1 MENDFT
7 KGDVILG
14 EDKMKKD
21 ISNKLKS
28 IQPSVTLAITAKA
41 KSLKAQGVDIIG
53 FGAGEPDFRTPKHI
67 REAAID
73 AIENESIGY
82 TAASGMDS
90 LKQAICDKLK
100 RDNNLEYTK
109 EQIVVSN
116 GAKHSLFNTLS
127 AICNPGDEVIVPNP
141 YWVSYPE
148 LIRLVDAKPVF
159 VECPEEAEFK
169 YTVEA
174 LEKAITE
181 NTKAIILNTPNNPT
195 GTAYKEENLKAIAD
209 LAVKNNIYVISDEIY
224 EKLLYEGNHKSIA
237 SFNEDIKDLTIVVNG
252 VAKAYAMTGWR
263 IGYTACNEEIAKTMS
278 NFQSHAT
285 SNPNTIAQ
293 YATIAALNAPEDS
306 LNEMLDAFRERRDY
320 MVDKINSID
329 NLSCLKPQGAFYV
342 MVNISKLLGK
352 TMDGKVINTSID
364 FADYLLENAK
374 VAVVPGIG
382 FGNDNYVRLSYAT
395 SLENI
400 KDGLDRIEKAIAL

>member
-1 MENDFT
+1 MRKN
-7 KGDVILG
+7 
-14 EDKMKKD
+14 

-41 KSLKAQGVDIIG
+41 KSLKAQGIEIIG

-67 REAAID
+67 RDAAIN

-82 TAASGMDS
+82 TAASGMES
-90 LKQAICDKLK
+90 LKKAICDKLK
-100 RDNNLEYTK
+100 RDNKLEYTQD
-109 EQIVVSN
+109 QIVVSN

-148 LIRLVDAKPVF
+148 LVRLVDANPVF

-169 YTVEA
+169 YTIEA
-174 LEKAITE
+174 LEAAITDK
-181 NTKAIILNTPNNPT
+181 TKAIILNTPNNPT
-195 GTAYKEENLKAIAD
+195 GTAYKEEDLRAIAD
-209 LAVKNNIYVISDEIY
+209 LAVKHNIYVISDEIY
-224 EKLLYEGNHKSIA
+224 EKLLYEGTHTSIA

-263 IGYTACNEEIAKTMS
+263 IGYTACNKEIAKAMS

-293 YATIAALNAPEDS
+293 YATIEALNGPEET
-306 LNEMLDAFRERRDY
+306 LNEMIKAFKERRDF
-320 MVDKINSID
+320 MVEKINSIE

-342 MVNISKLLGK
+342 MVNISKLIGK
-352 TMDGKVINTSID
+352 TINGKVINNSID
-364 FADYLLENAK
+364 FADYLLDDAK

-382 FGNDNYVRLSYAT
+382 FGNDNYIRLSYAT
-395 SLENI
+395 SLDNI
-400 KDGLDRIEKAIAL
+400 KEGLDRIEKAIAL

>member
-1 MENDFT
+1 MRKN
-7 KGDVILG
+7 
-14 EDKMKKD
+14 

-41 KSLKAQGVDIIG
+41 KSLKAQGIDIIG

-67 REAAID
+67 RDVAIN

-82 TAASGMDS
+82 TAASGMES
-90 LKQAICDKLK
+90 LKKAICDKLK
-100 RDNNLEYTK
+100 RDNNLEYTQD
-109 EQIVVSN
+109 QIVVSN

-148 LIRLVDAKPVF
+148 LVRLVDANPVF

-174 LEKAITE
+174 LEAAITDK
-181 NTKAIILNTPNNPT
+181 TKAIILNTPNNPT
-195 GTAYKEENLKAIAD
+195 GTAYKEEDLRAIAD
-209 LAVKNNIYVISDEIY
+209 LAVKHNIYVISDEIY
-224 EKLLYEGNHKSIA
+224 EKLLYEGTHTSIA
-237 SFNEDIKDLTIVVNG
+237 SFNQDIKDLAIVVNG

-263 IGYTACNEEIAKTMS
+263 IGYTACNKEIAKAMS

-293 YATIAALNAPEDS
+293 YATIAALNGPEET
-306 LNEMLDAFRERRDY
+306 LNEMIKAFKERRDF
-320 MVDKINSID
+320 MVEKINSIE
-329 NLSCLKPQGAFYV
+329 NLSCLNPQGAFYV
-342 MVNISKLLGK
+342 MVNISKLIGK
-352 TMDGKVINTSID
+352 TINGKAINNSVD
-364 FADYLLENAK
+364 FADYLLDDAK

-382 FGNDNYVRLSYAT
+382 FGNDNYIRLSYAT
-395 SLENI
+395 SLDNI
-400 KDGLDRIEKAIAL
+400 KEGLNRIEKAIAL

>member
-1 MENDFT
+1 MRKN
-7 KGDVILG
+7 
-14 EDKMKKD
+14 

-41 KSLKAQGVDIIG
+41 KSLKAQGIDIIG

-67 REAAID
+67 RDAAIN

-82 TAASGMDS
+82 TAASGMES
-90 LKQAICDKLK
+90 LKKAICDKLK
-100 RDNNLEYTK
+100 RDNKLEYTQD
-109 EQIVVSN
+109 QIVVSN

-148 LIRLVDAKPVF
+148 LVRLVDAKPVF

-174 LEKAITE
+174 LEAAITDK
-181 NTKAIILNTPNNPT
+181 TKAIILNTPNNPT
-195 GTAYKEENLKAIAD
+195 GTAYKEDDLRAIAD
-209 LAVKNNIYVISDEIY
+209 LAVKHNIYVISDEIY
-224 EKLLYEGNHKSIA
+224 EKLLYEGTHTSIA

-263 IGYTACNEEIAKTMS
+263 IGYTACNKEIAKAMS

-285 SNPNTIAQ
+285 SNPNTVAQ
-293 YATIAALNAPEDS
+293 YATIEALNGPEET
-306 LNEMLDAFRERRDY
+306 LNEMIKAFKERRDF
-320 MVDKINSID
+320 MVEKINSIE

-342 MVNISKLLGK
+342 MVNISKLIGK
-352 TMDGKVINTSID
+352 TINGKVINNSID
-364 FADYLLENAK
+364 FADYLLDDAK

-382 FGNDNYVRLSYAT
+382 FGNDNYIRLSYAT
-395 SLENI
+395 SLDNI
-400 KDGLDRIEKAIAL
+400 KEGLDRIEKSIAL

>member
-1 MENDFT
+1 MRKN
-7 KGDVILG
+7 
-14 EDKMKKD
+14 

-41 KSLKAQGVDIIG
+41 KSLKAQGIDIIG

-67 REAAID
+67 RDAAIN

-82 TAASGMDS
+82 TAASGMES
-90 LKQAICDKLK
+90 LKKAICDKLK
-100 RDNNLEYTK
+100 RDNKLEYTQD
-109 EQIVVSN
+109 QIVVSN

-127 AICNPGDEVIVPNP
+127 AICSPGDEVIVPNP

-148 LIRLVDAKPVF
+148 LVRLVDANPVF

-169 YTVEA
+169 YTIEA
-174 LEKAITE
+174 LEAAITDK
-181 NTKAIILNTPNNPT
+181 TKAIILNTPNNPT
-195 GTAYKEENLKAIAD
+195 GTAYKEDDLRSIAD
-209 LAVKNNIYVISDEIY
+209 LAVKHNIYIISDEIY
-224 EKLLYEGNHKSIA
+224 EKLLYEGTHTSIA

-263 IGYTACNEEIAKTMS
+263 IGYTACNKEIAKAMS

-293 YATIAALNAPEDS
+293 YATIEALNGPEET
-306 LNEMLDAFRERRDY
+306 LNEMIKAFKERRDF
-320 MVDKINSID
+320 MVEKINSIE

-342 MVNISKLLGK
+342 MVNISKLIGK
-352 TMDGKVINTSID
+352 TINGKVINNSID
-364 FADYLLENAK
+364 FADYLLDDAK

-382 FGNDNYVRLSYAT
+382 FGNDNYIRLSYAT
-395 SLENI
+395 SLDNI
-400 KDGLDRIEKAIAL
+400 KEGLDRIEKAIAL

>member
-1 MENDFT
+1 MR
-7 KGDVILG
+7 
-14 EDKMKKD
+14 KD
-21 ISNKLKS
+21 ISSKLKS

-67 REAAID
+67 RDAAID

-90 LKQAICDKLK
+90 LKQTICDKLK

-109 EQIVVSN
+109 DQIVVSN

-159 VECPEEAEFK
+159 VECKEEAEFK
-169 YTVEA
+169 YTVES
-174 LEKAITE
+174 LEAAITDK
-181 NTKAIILNTPNNPT
+181 TKAIILNTPNNPT
-195 GTAYKEENLKAIAD
+195 GTAYKEEDLRAIAD
-209 LAVKNNIYVISDEIY
+209 LAIKNNIYVISDEIY
-224 EKLLYEGNHKSIA
+224 EKLLYEGTHKSIA

-263 IGYTACNEEIAKTMS
+263 IGYTACNKEIAKAMS

-293 YATIAALNAPEDS
+293 YATIAALNAPEDT
-306 LNEMLDAFRERRDY
+306 LNEMVAAFKERRDF
-320 MVDKINSID
+320 MVDKINSIE

-352 TMDGKVINTSID
+352 TLNGKKINNSID
-364 FADYLLENAK
+364 FADYLLDDAK

-382 FGNDNYVRLSYAT
+382 FGNDNYIRLSYAT

-400 KDGLDRIEKAIAL
+400 KEGLERVEKAITL

>member
-1 MENDFT
+1 MRKN
-7 KGDVILG
+7 
-14 EDKMKKD
+14 

-41 KSLKAQGVDIIG
+41 KSLKAQGIDIIG

-67 REAAID
+67 RDVAIN

-82 TAASGMDS
+82 TAASGMES
-90 LKQAICDKLK
+90 LKKAICDKLK
-100 RDNNLEYTK
+100 RDNNLEYTQD
-109 EQIVVSN
+109 QIVVSN

-148 LIRLVDAKPVF
+148 LVRLVDANPVF

-174 LEKAITE
+174 LEAAITDK
-181 NTKAIILNTPNNPT
+181 TKAIILNTPNNPT
-195 GTAYKEENLKAIAD
+195 GTAYKEEDLRAIAD
-209 LAVKNNIYVISDEIY
+209 LAVKHNIYVISDEIY
-224 EKLLYEGNHKSIA
+224 EKLLYEGTHTSIA
-237 SFNEDIKDLTIVVNG
+237 SFNQDIKDLAIVVNG

-263 IGYTACNEEIAKTMS
+263 IGYTACNKEIAKAMS

-293 YATIAALNAPEDS
+293 YATIAALNGPEET
-306 LNEMLDAFRERRDY
+306 LNEMIKAFKERRDF
-320 MVDKINSID
+320 MVEKINSIE
-329 NLSCLKPQGAFYV
+329 NLSCLNPQGAFYV
-342 MVNISKLLGK
+342 MVNISKLIGK
-352 TMDGKVINTSID
+352 TINGKSINNSID
-364 FADYLLENAK
+364 FADYLLDDAK

-382 FGNDNYVRLSYAT
+382 FGNDNYIRLSYAT
-395 SLENI
+395 SLDNI
-400 KDGLDRIEKAIAL
+400 KEGLNRIEKAIAL

>member
-1 MENDFT
+1 MRKN
-7 KGDVILG
+7 
-14 EDKMKKD
+14 

-41 KSLKAQGVDIIG
+41 KSLKAQGIDIIG

-67 REAAID
+67 RDVAIN

-82 TAASGMDS
+82 TAASGMES
-90 LKQAICDKLK
+90 LKKAICDKLK
-100 RDNNLEYTK
+100 RDNNLEYTQD
-109 EQIVVSN
+109 QIVVSN

-148 LIRLVDAKPVF
+148 LVRLVDAKPVF

-174 LEKAITE
+174 LEAAITDK
-181 NTKAIILNTPNNPT
+181 TKAIILNTPNNPT
-195 GTAYKEENLKAIAD
+195 GTAYKEEDLRAIAD
-209 LAVKNNIYVISDEIY
+209 LAVKHNIYVISDEIY
-224 EKLLYEGNHKSIA
+224 EKLLYEGTHTSIA
-237 SFNEDIKDLTIVVNG
+237 SFNQDIKDLTIVVNG

-263 IGYTACNEEIAKTMS
+263 IGYTACNKEIAKAMS

-293 YATIAALNAPEDS
+293 YATIAALNGPEET
-306 LNEMLDAFRERRDY
+306 LNEMIKAFKERRDF
-320 MVDKINSID
+320 MVEKINSIE

-342 MVNISKLLGK
+342 MVNISKLIGK
-352 TMDGKVINTSID
+352 TINGKAINNSVD
-364 FADYLLENAK
+364 FADYLLDDAK

-382 FGNDNYVRLSYAT
+382 FGNDNYIRLSYAT
-395 SLENI
+395 SLDNI
-400 KDGLDRIEKAIAL
+400 KEGLNRIEKAIAL

>member
-1 MENDFT
+1 MRKN
-7 KGDVILG
+7 
-14 EDKMKKD
+14 

-41 KSLKAQGVDIIG
+41 KSLKAQGIDIIG
-53 FGAGEPDFRTPKHI
+53 FGAGEPDFKTPKHI
-67 REAAID
+67 RDAAIN

-82 TAASGMDS
+82 TAASGMES
-90 LKQAICDKLK
+90 LKKAICDKLK
-100 RDNNLEYTK
+100 RDNNLEYTQD
-109 EQIVVSN
+109 QIVVSN

-148 LIRLVDAKPVF
+148 LVRLVDANPVF

-174 LEKAITE
+174 LEAAITDK
-181 NTKAIILNTPNNPT
+181 TKAIILNTPNNPT
-195 GTAYKEENLKAIAD
+195 GTAYKEEDLRAIAD
-209 LAVKNNIYVISDEIY
+209 LAVKHNIYVISDEIY
-224 EKLLYEGNHKSIA
+224 EKLLYEGTHTSIA
-237 SFNEDIKDLTIVVNG
+237 SFNQDIKDLTIVVNG

-263 IGYTACNEEIAKTMS
+263 IGYTACNKEIAKAMS

-293 YATIAALNAPEDS
+293 YATIEALNGSEET
-306 LNEMLDAFRERRDY
+306 LNEMIKAFKERRDF
-320 MVDKINSID
+320 MVEKINSIE

-342 MVNISKLLGK
+342 MVNISKLIGK
-352 TMDGKVINTSID
+352 TINGKVINNSID
-364 FADYLLENAK
+364 LADYLLDDAK

-382 FGNDNYVRLSYAT
+382 FGNDKYIRLSYAT
-395 SLENI
+395 SLDNI
-400 KDGLDRIEKAIAL
+400 KEGLDRIEKAIAL

>member
-1 MENDFT
+1 
-7 KGDVILG
+7 
-14 EDKMKKD
+14 MKKE

-67 REAAID
+67 RDVAID

-109 EQIVVSN
+109 DQIVVSN

-148 LIRLVDAKPVF
+148 LVSLVDAKPVF

-174 LEKAITE
+174 LEAAITDK
-181 NTKAIILNTPNNPT
+181 TKAIILNTPNNPT
-195 GTAYKEENLKAIAD
+195 GTAYKKEDLKAIAD
-209 LAVKNNIYVISDEIY
+209 LAVKHNIYVISDEIY
-224 EKLLYEGNHKSIA
+224 EKLLYEGEHTSVA
-237 SFNEDIKDLTIVVNG
+237 SFNENIKDLTIVVNG

-263 IGYTACNEEIAKTMS
+263 IGYTACNKEIAKAMS

-293 YATIAALNAPEDS
+293 YATIAALNAPEDT
-306 LNEMLDAFRERRDY
+306 LNEMVSAFKERRDY
-320 MVDKINSID
+320 MVEKINSIE

-342 MVNISKLLGK
+342 MVNISKLIGK
-352 TMDGKVINTSID
+352 TINGKVINNSIE
-364 FADYLLENAK
+364 FADYLLEDAK

-382 FGNDNYVRLSYAT
+382 FGNDNYIRLSYAT
-395 SLENI
+395 SLDNI
-400 KDGLDRIEKAIAL
+400 KEGLNRIEKAISL

>member
-1 MENDFT
+1 MRKN
-7 KGDVILG
+7 
-14 EDKMKKD
+14 

-41 KSLKAQGVDIIG
+41 KSLKAQGIDIIG

-67 REAAID
+67 RDAAIN

-82 TAASGMDS
+82 TAASGMES
-90 LKQAICDKLK
+90 LKKAICDKLK
-100 RDNNLEYTK
+100 RDNNLEYTQD
-109 EQIVVSN
+109 QIVVSN

-148 LIRLVDAKPVF
+148 LVRLVDANPVF

-174 LEKAITE
+174 LEAAITDK
-181 NTKAIILNTPNNPT
+181 TKAIILNTPNNPT
-195 GTAYKEENLKAIAD
+195 GTAYKEEDLRAIAD
-209 LAVKNNIYVISDEIY
+209 LAVKHNIYVISDEIY
-224 EKLLYEGNHKSIA
+224 EKLLYEGTHTSIA
-237 SFNEDIKDLTIVVNG
+237 SFNQDIKDLAIVVNG

-263 IGYTACNEEIAKTMS
+263 IGYTACNKEIAKAMS

-293 YATIAALNAPEDS
+293 YATIAALNGPEET
-306 LNEMLDAFRERRDY
+306 LNEMIKAFKERRDF
-320 MVDKINSID
+320 MVEKINSIE
-329 NLSCLKPQGAFYV
+329 NLSCLNPQGAFYV
-342 MVNISKLLGK
+342 MVNISKLIGK
-352 TMDGKVINTSID
+352 TINGKAINNSVD
-364 FADYLLENAK
+364 FADYLLDDAK

-382 FGNDNYVRLSYAT
+382 FGNDNYIRLSYAT
-395 SLENI
+395 SLDNI
-400 KDGLDRIEKAIAL
+400 KEGLNRIEKAIAL

>member
-1 MENDFT
+1 MRKN
-7 KGDVILG
+7 
-14 EDKMKKD
+14 

-41 KSLKAQGVDIIG
+41 KSLKAQGIDIIG

-67 REAAID
+67 RDVAIN

-82 TAASGMDS
+82 TAASGMES
-90 LKQAICDKLK
+90 LKKAICDKLK
-100 RDNNLEYTK
+100 RDNNLEYTQD
-109 EQIVVSN
+109 QIVVSN

-148 LIRLVDAKPVF
+148 LVRLVDANPVF

-169 YTVEA
+169 YTIEA
-174 LEKAITE
+174 LEAAITDK
-181 NTKAIILNTPNNPT
+181 TKAIILNTPNNPT
-195 GTAYKEENLKAIAD
+195 GTAYKEEDLRAIAD
-209 LAVKNNIYVISDEIY
+209 LAVKHNIYVISDEIY
-224 EKLLYEGNHKSIA
+224 EKLLYEGTHTSIA
-237 SFNEDIKDLTIVVNG
+237 SFNQDIKDLAIVVNG

-263 IGYTACNEEIAKTMS
+263 IGYTACNKEIAKAMS

-293 YATIAALNAPEDS
+293 YATIAALNGPEET
-306 LNEMLDAFRERRDY
+306 LNEMIKAFKERRDF
-320 MVDKINSID
+320 MVEKINSIE
-329 NLSCLKPQGAFYV
+329 NLSCLNPQGAFYV
-342 MVNISKLLGK
+342 MVNISKLIGK
-352 TMDGKVINTSID
+352 TINGKAINNSVD
-364 FADYLLENAK
+364 FADYLLDDAK

-382 FGNDNYVRLSYAT
+382 FGNDNYIRLSYAT
-395 SLENI
+395 SLDNI
-400 KDGLDRIEKAIAL
+400 KEGLNRIEKAIAL

>member
-1 MENDFT
+1 MRKN
-7 KGDVILG
+7 
-14 EDKMKKD
+14 

-41 KSLKAQGVDIIG
+41 KSLKAQGIDIIG

-67 REAAID
+67 RDAAIN

-82 TAASGMDS
+82 TAASGMES
-90 LKQAICDKLK
+90 LKKAICDKLK
-100 RDNNLEYTK
+100 RDNNLEYTQD
-109 EQIVVSN
+109 QIVVSN

-148 LIRLVDAKPVF
+148 LVRLVDANPVF

-174 LEKAITE
+174 LEAAITDK
-181 NTKAIILNTPNNPT
+181 TKAIILNTPNNPT
-195 GTAYKEENLKAIAD
+195 GTAYKKEDLRAIAD
-209 LAVKNNIYVISDEIY
+209 LAVKHNIYVISDEIY
-224 EKLLYEGNHKSIA
+224 EKLLYEGTHTSIA
-237 SFNEDIKDLTIVVNG
+237 SFNQDIKDLAIVVNG

-263 IGYTACNEEIAKTMS
+263 IGYTACNKEIAKAMS

-293 YATIAALNAPEDS
+293 YATIAALNGPEET
-306 LNEMLDAFRERRDY
+306 LNEMVNAFKERRDF
-320 MVDKINSID
+320 MVEKINSIE
-329 NLSCLKPQGAFYV
+329 NLSCLNPQGAFYV
-342 MVNISKLLGK
+342 MVNISKLIGK
-352 TMDGKVINTSID
+352 TINGKAINNSVD
-364 FADYLLENAK
+364 FADYLLDDAK

-382 FGNDNYVRLSYAT
+382 FGNDNYIRLSYAT
-395 SLENI
+395 SLDNI
-400 KDGLDRIEKAIAL
+400 KEGLNRIEKAIAL

>member
-1 MENDFT
+1 MRKN
-7 KGDVILG
+7 
-14 EDKMKKD
+14 

-41 KSLKAQGVDIIG
+41 KSLKAQGIDIIG

-67 REAAID
+67 RDAAIN

-82 TAASGMDS
+82 TAASGMES
-90 LKQAICDKLK
+90 LKKAICDKLK
-100 RDNNLEYTK
+100 RDNNLEYTQD
-109 EQIVVSN
+109 QIVVSN

-148 LIRLVDAKPVF
+148 LVRLVDAKPVF
-159 VECPEEAEFK
+159 VECPEQAEFK

-174 LEKAITE
+174 LEAAITDK
-181 NTKAIILNTPNNPT
+181 TKAIILNTPNNPT
-195 GTAYKEENLKAIAD
+195 GTAYKEEDLKAIAD
-209 LAVKNNIYVISDEIY
+209 LAVKHNIYVISDEIY
-224 EKLLYEGNHKSIA
+224 EKLLYEGTHTSIA
-237 SFNEDIKDLTIVVNG
+237 SFNQDIKDLTIVVNG

-263 IGYTACNEEIAKTMS
+263 IGYTACNKEIAKAMS

-293 YATIAALNAPEDS
+293 YATIAALNGPEET
-306 LNEMLDAFRERRDY
+306 LNEMVNAFKERRDF
-320 MVDKINSID
+320 MVEKINSIE

-342 MVNISKLLGK
+342 MVNISKLIGK
-352 TMDGKVINTSID
+352 TINGKAINNSID
-364 FADYLLENAK
+364 FADYLLDDAK

-382 FGNDNYVRLSYAT
+382 FGNDNYIRLSYAT
-395 SLENI
+395 SLDNI
-400 KDGLDRIEKAIAL
+400 KEGLNRIEKAIDL

>member
-1 MENDFT
+1 MRKN
-7 KGDVILG
+7 
-14 EDKMKKD
+14 
-21 ISNKLKS
+21 ISNKLKA

-41 KSLKAQGVDIIG
+41 KSLKAQGIDIIG

-67 REAAID
+67 RDVAIN

-82 TAASGMDS
+82 TAASGMES
-90 LKQAICDKLK
+90 LKNAICDKLK
-100 RDNNLEYTK
+100 RDNNLEYTQD
-109 EQIVVSN
+109 QIVVSN

-148 LIRLVDAKPVF
+148 LVRLVDAKPVF

-174 LEKAITE
+174 LKAAITDK
-181 NTKAIILNTPNNPT
+181 TKAIILNTPNNPT
-195 GTAYKEENLKAIAD
+195 GTAYKEEDLRAIAD
-209 LAVKNNIYVISDEIY
+209 LAVKHNIYVISDEIY
-224 EKLLYEGNHKSIA
+224 EKLLYEGTHTSIA
-237 SFNEDIKDLTIVVNG
+237 SFNQDIKDLTIVVNG

-263 IGYTACNEEIAKTMS
+263 IGYTACNKEIAKAMS

-293 YATIAALNAPEDS
+293 YATIAALNEPEET
-306 LNEMLDAFRERRDY
+306 LNEMVNAFKERRDF
-320 MVDKINSID
+320 MVEKINSIE

-342 MVNISKLLGK
+342 MVNISKLIGK
-352 TMDGKVINTSID
+352 TINGKAINNSVD
-364 FADYLLENAK
+364 FADYLLDDAK

-382 FGNDNYVRLSYAT
+382 FGNDNYIRLSYAT
-395 SLENI
+395 SLDNI
-400 KDGLDRIEKAIAL
+400 KEGLNRIEKAIAL

>member
-1 MENDFT
+1 MRKN
-7 KGDVILG
+7 
-14 EDKMKKD
+14 
-21 ISNKLKS
+21 ISNKLKA

-41 KSLKAQGVDIIG
+41 KSLKAQGIDIIG

-67 REAAID
+67 RDAAIN

-82 TAASGMDS
+82 TAASGMES
-90 LKQAICDKLK
+90 LKKAICDKLK
-100 RDNNLEYTK
+100 RDNNLEYTQD
-109 EQIVVSN
+109 QIVVSN

-148 LIRLVDAKPVF
+148 LVRLVDAKPVF

-174 LEKAITE
+174 LEAAITDK
-181 NTKAIILNTPNNPT
+181 TKAIILNTPNNPT
-195 GTAYKEENLKAIAD
+195 GTAYKEEDLRAIAD
-209 LAVKNNIYVISDEIY
+209 LAVKHNIYVISDEIY
-224 EKLLYEGNHKSIA
+224 EKLLYEGTHTSIA
-237 SFNEDIKDLTIVVNG
+237 SFNQDIKDLTIVVNG

-263 IGYTACNEEIAKTMS
+263 IGYTACNKEIAKAMS

-293 YATIAALNAPEDS
+293 YATIAALNGPEET
-306 LNEMLDAFRERRDY
+306 LNEMVNAFKERRDF
-320 MVDKINSID
+320 MVEKINSIE

-342 MVNISKLLGK
+342 MVNISKLIGK
-352 TMDGKVINTSID
+352 TINGKSINNSID
-364 FADYLLENAK
+364 FADYLLDDAK

-382 FGNDNYVRLSYAT
+382 FGNDNYIRLSYAT
-395 SLENI
+395 SLDNI
-400 KDGLDRIEKAIAL
+400 KEGLNRIEKAIAL

>member
-1 MENDFT
+1 MRKN
-7 KGDVILG
+7 
-14 EDKMKKD
+14 

-41 KSLKAQGVDIIG
+41 KSLKAQGIDIIG

-67 REAAID
+67 RDAAIN

-82 TAASGMDS
+82 TAASGMES
-90 LKQAICDKLK
+90 LKKAICDKLK
-100 RDNNLEYTK
+100 RDNNLEYTQD
-109 EQIVVSN
+109 QIVVSN

-148 LIRLVDAKPVF
+148 LVRLVDAKPVF

-174 LEKAITE
+174 LEAAITDK
-181 NTKAIILNTPNNPT
+181 TKAIILNTPNNPT
-195 GTAYKEENLKAIAD
+195 GTAYKEEDLRAIAD
-209 LAVKNNIYVISDEIY
+209 LAVKHNIYVISDEIY
-224 EKLLYEGNHKSIA
+224 EKLLYEGTHTSIA
-237 SFNEDIKDLTIVVNG
+237 SFNQDIKDLTIVVNG

-263 IGYTACNEEIAKTMS
+263 IGYTACNKEIAKAMS

-293 YATIAALNAPEDS
+293 YATIAALNGPEET
-306 LNEMLDAFRERRDY
+306 LNEMIKAFKERRDF
-320 MVDKINSID
+320 MVEKINSIE
-329 NLSCLKPQGAFYV
+329 NLSCLNPQGAFYV
-342 MVNISKLLGK
+342 MVNISKLIGK
-352 TMDGKVINTSID
+352 TINGKSINNSID
-364 FADYLLENAK
+364 FADYLLDDAK

-382 FGNDNYVRLSYAT
+382 FGNDNYIRLSYAT
-395 SLENI
+395 SLDNI
-400 KDGLDRIEKAIAL
+400 KEGLNRIEKAIAL

>member
-1 MENDFT
+1 
-7 KGDVILG
+7 
-14 EDKMKKD
+14 MKKD
-21 ISNKLKS
+21 MSNKLKS

-53 FGAGEPDFRTPKHI
+53 FGAGEPDFKTPKHI
-67 REAAID
+67 RDAAIR

-82 TAASGMDS
+82 TAASGMES
-90 LKQAICDKLK
+90 LKDAICDKFK
-100 RDNNLEYTK
+100 RDNNLDYDQN
-109 EQIVVSN
+109 QIVVSN
-116 GAKHSLFNTLS
+116 GAKHSLYNVLA

-148 LIRLVDAKPVF
+148 LVRLVDAEPVF
-159 VECPEEAEFK
+159 VECPESAEFK

-174 LEKAITE
+174 LEAAITDK
-181 NTKAIILNTPNNPT
+181 TKAIILNTPNNPT
-195 GTAYKEENLKAIAD
+195 GTAYNEEDLRKIAD
-209 LAVKNNIYVISDEIY
+209 LAVKHNIYVISDEIY
-224 EKLLYEGNHKSIA
+224 EKLLYEGTHTSIA
-237 SFNEDIKDLTIVVNG
+237 SFNDEIKDLTIVVNG
-252 VAKAYAMTGWR
+252 VAKAHAMTGWR
-263 IGYTACNEEIAKTMS
+263 IGYTASNKEIAKVMS

-285 SNPNTIAQ
+285 SNPNTVAQ
-293 YATIAALNAPEDS
+293 YATIEALNGTEDT
-306 LNEMLDAFRERRDY
+306 LNEMIKAFKERRDF

-352 TMDGKVINTSID
+352 TIDGKVIETSID
-364 FADYLLENAK
+364 LADYLLDNAK

-395 SLENI
+395 SLDNI
-400 KDGLDRIEKAIAL
+400 KEGLERIEKAIAL

>member
-1 MENDFT
+1 
-7 KGDVILG
+7 
-14 EDKMKKD
+14 MKKD

-159 VECPEEAEFK
+159 VECHEEAEFK
-169 YTVEA
+169 YTIEA

-195 GTAYKEENLKAIAD
+195 GTAYKEEDLKAIAD

-263 IGYTACNEEIAKTMS
+263 IGYTACNKEVAKTMS

>member
-1 MENDFT
+1 MRKN
-7 KGDVILG
+7 
-14 EDKMKKD
+14 

-41 KSLKAQGVDIIG
+41 KSLKAQGIDIIG

-67 REAAID
+67 RDVAIN

-82 TAASGMDS
+82 TAASGMES
-90 LKQAICDKLK
+90 LKKAICDKLK
-100 RDNNLEYTK
+100 RDNNLEYTQD
-109 EQIVVSN
+109 QIVVSN

-148 LIRLVDAKPVF
+148 LVRLVDANPVF

-174 LEKAITE
+174 LEAAITDK
-181 NTKAIILNTPNNPT
+181 TKAIILNTPNNPT
-195 GTAYKEENLKAIAD
+195 GTAYKEEDLRAIAD
-209 LAVKNNIYVISDEIY
+209 LAVKHNIYVISDEIY
-224 EKLLYEGNHKSIA
+224 EKLLYEGTHTSIA
-237 SFNEDIKDLTIVVNG
+237 SFNQDIKDLAIVVNG

-263 IGYTACNEEIAKTMS
+263 IGYTACNKEIAKAMS

-293 YATIAALNAPEDS
+293 YATISALNGPEET
-306 LNEMLDAFRERRDY
+306 LNEMIKAFKERRDF
-320 MVDKINSID
+320 MVEKINSIE
-329 NLSCLKPQGAFYV
+329 NLSCLNPQGAFYV
-342 MVNISKLLGK
+342 MVNISKLIGK
-352 TMDGKVINTSID
+352 TINGKAINNSVD
-364 FADYLLENAK
+364 FADYLLDDAK

-382 FGNDNYVRLSYAT
+382 FGNDNYIRLSYAT
-395 SLENI
+395 SLDNI
-400 KDGLDRIEKAIAL
+400 KEGLNRIEKAIAL

>member
-1 MENDFT
+1 
-7 KGDVILG
+7 
-14 EDKMKKD
+14 MKKD

-148 LIRLVDAKPVF
+148 LIRLVGAKPVF

-195 GTAYKEENLKAIAD
+195 GTAYKEEDLKAIAD

-237 SFNEDIKDLTIVVNG
+237 SFNESIKDLTIVVNG

-263 IGYTACNEEIAKTMS
+263 IGYTACNKEIAKTMS

-306 LNEMLDAFRERRDY
+306 LNEMIDAFRERRDY

-400 KDGLDRIEKAIAL
+400 KDGLDRIEKAITL

>member
-1 MENDFT
+1 MR
-7 KGDVILG
+7 
-14 EDKMKKD
+14 KD
-21 ISNKLKS
+21 TSSKLKS

-67 REAAID
+67 RDAAID

-90 LKQAICDKLK
+90 LKQTICDKLK

-109 EQIVVSN
+109 DQIVVSN

-159 VECPEEAEFK
+159 VECKEEAEFK
-169 YTVEA
+169 YTVES
-174 LEKAITE
+174 LEAAITDK
-181 NTKAIILNTPNNPT
+181 TKAIILNTPNNPT
-195 GTAYKEENLKAIAD
+195 GTAYKEEDLRAIAD
-209 LAVKNNIYVISDEIY
+209 LAIKNNIYVISDEIY
-224 EKLLYEGNHKSIA
+224 EKLLYEGTHKSIA

-263 IGYTACNEEIAKTMS
+263 IGYTACNKEIAKAMS

-293 YATIAALNAPEDS
+293 YATIAALNAPEDT
-306 LNEMLDAFRERRDY
+306 LNEMVAAFKERRDF
-320 MVDKINSID
+320 MVDKINSIE

-352 TMDGKVINTSID
+352 TLNGKKINNSID
-364 FADYLLENAK
+364 FADYLLDDAK

-382 FGNDNYVRLSYAT
+382 FGNDNYIRLSYAT

-400 KDGLDRIEKAIAL
+400 KEGLDRVEKAITL

>member
-1 MENDFT
+1 
-7 KGDVILG
+7 
-14 EDKMKKD
+14 MKRD

-148 LIRLVDAKPVF
+148 LIRLVGAKPVF

-195 GTAYKEENLKAIAD
+195 GTAYKEEDLKAIAD

-237 SFNEDIKDLTIVVNG
+237 SFNESIKDLTIVVNG

-263 IGYTACNEEIAKTMS
+263 IGYTACNKEIAKTMS

-306 LNEMLDAFRERRDY
+306 LNEMIDAFRERRDY

-352 TMDGKVINTSID
+352 TMGGKVINTSID

-382 FGNDNYVRLSYAT
+382 FGNDKYIRLSYAT

>member
-1 MENDFT
+1 MRKN
-7 KGDVILG
+7 
-14 EDKMKKD
+14 

-41 KSLKAQGVDIIG
+41 KSLKAQGIDIIG

-67 REAAID
+67 RDAAIN

-82 TAASGMDS
+82 TAASGMES
-90 LKQAICDKLK
+90 LKKAICDKLK
-100 RDNNLEYTK
+100 RDNKLEYTQD
-109 EQIVVSN
+109 QIVVSN

-148 LIRLVDAKPVF
+148 LVRLVDAKPVF
-159 VECPEEAEFK
+159 VECPEKAEFK

-174 LEKAITE
+174 LEAAITDK
-181 NTKAIILNTPNNPT
+181 TKAIILNTPNNPT
-195 GTAYKEENLKAIAD
+195 GTAYKEEDLRAIAD
-209 LAVKNNIYVISDEIY
+209 LAVKHNIYVISDEIY
-224 EKLLYEGNHKSIA
+224 EKLLYEGTHTSIA

-263 IGYTACNEEIAKTMS
+263 IGYTACNKEIAKAMS

-293 YATIAALNAPEDS
+293 YATIEALNGTEET
-306 LNEMLDAFRERRDY
+306 LNEMIKAFKERRDF
-320 MVDKINSID
+320 MVEKINSIE

-342 MVNISKLLGK
+342 MVNISKLIGK
-352 TMDGKVINTSID
+352 TINGKVINNSID
-364 FADYLLENAK
+364 FADYLLDDAK

-382 FGNDNYVRLSYAT
+382 FGNDNYIRLSYAT
-395 SLENI
+395 SLDNI
-400 KDGLDRIEKAIAL
+400 KEGLDRIEKAIAL

>member
-1 MENDFT
+1 MRKN
-7 KGDVILG
+7 
-14 EDKMKKD
+14 

-41 KSLKAQGVDIIG
+41 KSLKAQGIDIIG

-67 REAAID
+67 RDAAIN

-82 TAASGMDS
+82 TAASGMES
-90 LKQAICDKLK
+90 LKKAICDKLK
-100 RDNNLEYTK
+100 RDNNLEYTQD
-109 EQIVVSN
+109 QIVVSN

-148 LIRLVDAKPVF
+148 LVRLVDAKPVF
-159 VECPEEAEFK
+159 VECPEKAEFK

-174 LEKAITE
+174 LEAAITDK
-181 NTKAIILNTPNNPT
+181 TKAIILNTPNNPT
-195 GTAYKEENLKAIAD
+195 GTAYKEEDLRAIAD
-209 LAVKNNIYVISDEIY
+209 LAVKHNIYVISDEIY
-224 EKLLYEGNHKSIA
+224 EKLLYEGTHTSIA

-263 IGYTACNEEIAKTMS
+263 IGYTACNKEIAKAMS

-293 YATIAALNAPEDS
+293 YATIEALNGPEET
-306 LNEMLDAFRERRDY
+306 LNEMIKAFKERRDF
-320 MVDKINSID
+320 MVEKINSIE

-342 MVNISKLLGK
+342 MVNISKLTGK
-352 TMDGKVINTSID
+352 TINGKVINNSID
-364 FADYLLENAK
+364 FADYLLDDAK

-382 FGNDNYVRLSYAT
+382 FGNDNYIRLSYAT
-395 SLENI
+395 SLDNI
-400 KDGLDRIEKAIAL
+400 KEGLNRIEKAIAL

>member
-1 MENDFT
+1 
-7 KGDVILG
+7 
-14 EDKMKKD
+14 MKKD

-148 LIRLVDAKPVF
+148 LIRLVGAKPVF

-195 GTAYKEENLKAIAD
+195 GTAYKEEDLKAIAD

-237 SFNEDIKDLTIVVNG
+237 SFNESIKDLTIVVNG

-263 IGYTACNEEIAKTMS
+263 IGYTACNKEIAKTMS

-306 LNEMLDAFRERRDY
+306 LNEMLNAFRERRDY

-352 TMDGKVINTSID
+352 TIDGKVINTSID

-400 KDGLDRIEKAIAL
+400 KDGLDRIEKTITL

>member
-1 MENDFT
+1 MRKN
-7 KGDVILG
+7 
-14 EDKMKKD
+14 

-41 KSLKAQGVDIIG
+41 KSLKAQGIDIIG

-67 REAAID
+67 RDAAIN

-82 TAASGMDS
+82 TAASGMES
-90 LKQAICDKLK
+90 LKKAICDKLK
-100 RDNNLEYTK
+100 RDNNLEYTQD
-109 EQIVVSN
+109 QIVVSN

-148 LIRLVDAKPVF
+148 LVRLVDAKPVF

-169 YTVEA
+169 YTIEA
-174 LEKAITE
+174 LEAAITDK
-181 NTKAIILNTPNNPT
+181 TKAIILNTPNNPT
-195 GTAYKEENLKAIAD
+195 GTAYKEEDLRAIAD
-209 LAVKNNIYVISDEIY
+209 LAVKHNIYVISDEIY
-224 EKLLYEGNHKSIA
+224 EKLLYEGTHTSIA
-237 SFNEDIKDLTIVVNG
+237 SFNQDIKDLTIVVNG

-263 IGYTACNEEIAKTMS
+263 IGYTACNKEIAKAMS

-293 YATIAALNAPEDS
+293 YATIAALNGPEET
-306 LNEMLDAFRERRDY
+306 LNEMIKAFKERRDF
-320 MVDKINSID
+320 MVEKINSIE
-329 NLSCLKPQGAFYV
+329 NLSCLNPQGAFYV
-342 MVNISKLLGK
+342 MVNISKLIGK
-352 TMDGKVINTSID
+352 TINGKAINNSVD
-364 FADYLLENAK
+364 FADYLLDDAK

-382 FGNDNYVRLSYAT
+382 FGNDNYIRLSYAT
-395 SLENI
+395 SLDNI
-400 KDGLDRIEKAIAL
+400 KEGLNRIEKAIAL

>member
-1 MENDFT
+1 MRKN
-7 KGDVILG
+7 
-14 EDKMKKD
+14 

-41 KSLKAQGVDIIG
+41 KSLKAQGIDIIG

-67 REAAID
+67 RDAAIN

-82 TAASGMDS
+82 TAASGMES
-90 LKQAICDKLK
+90 LKKAICDKLK
-100 RDNNLEYTK
+100 RDNNLEYTQD
-109 EQIVVSN
+109 QIVVSN

-148 LIRLVDAKPVF
+148 LVRLVDAKPVF

-174 LEKAITE
+174 LEAAITDK
-181 NTKAIILNTPNNPT
+181 TKAIILNTPNNPT
-195 GTAYKEENLKAIAD
+195 GTAYKEEDLRAIAD
-209 LAVKNNIYVISDEIY
+209 LAVKHNIYVISDEIY
-224 EKLLYEGNHKSIA
+224 EKLLYEGTHTSIA
-237 SFNEDIKDLTIVVNG
+237 SFNQDIKDLTIVVNG

-263 IGYTACNEEIAKTMS
+263 IGYTACNKEIAKAMS

-293 YATIAALNAPEDS
+293 YATIAALNGPEET
-306 LNEMLDAFRERRDY
+306 LNEMIKAFKERRDF
-320 MVDKINSID
+320 MVEKINSIE

-342 MVNISKLLGK
+342 MVNISKLIGK
-352 TMDGKVINTSID
+352 TINGKAINNSVD
-364 FADYLLENAK
+364 FADYLLDDAK

-382 FGNDNYVRLSYAT
+382 FGNDNYIRLSYAT
-395 SLENI
+395 SLDNI
-400 KDGLDRIEKAIAL
+400 KEGLNRIEKAIAL

>member
-1 MENDFT
+1 MRKN
-7 KGDVILG
+7 
-14 EDKMKKD
+14 

-41 KSLKAQGVDIIG
+41 KSLKAQGIDIIG

-67 REAAID
+67 RDAAIN

-82 TAASGMDS
+82 TAASGMES
-90 LKQAICDKLK
+90 LKKAICDKLK
-100 RDNNLEYTK
+100 RDNNLEYTQD
-109 EQIVVSN
+109 QIVVSN

-148 LIRLVDAKPVF
+148 LVRLVDAKPVF

-174 LEKAITE
+174 LEAAITDK
-181 NTKAIILNTPNNPT
+181 TKAIILNTPNNPT
-195 GTAYKEENLKAIAD
+195 GTAYKEEDLKAIAD
-209 LAVKNNIYVISDEIY
+209 LAVKHNIYVISDEIY
-224 EKLLYEGNHKSIA
+224 EKLLYEGTHTSIA
-237 SFNEDIKDLTIVVNG
+237 SFNQDIKDLTIVVNG

-263 IGYTACNEEIAKTMS
+263 IGYTACNKEIAKAMS

-293 YATIAALNAPEDS
+293 YATIAALNGPEET
-306 LNEMLDAFRERRDY
+306 LNEMVNAFKERRDF
-320 MVDKINSID
+320 MVEKINSIE

-342 MVNISKLLGK
+342 MVNISKLIGK
-352 TMDGKVINTSID
+352 TINGKAINHSVD
-364 FADYLLENAK
+364 FADYLLDDAK

-382 FGNDNYVRLSYAT
+382 FGNDNYIRLSYAT
-395 SLENI
+395 SLDNI
-400 KDGLDRIEKAIAL
+400 KEGLNRIEKAIAL

>member
-1 MENDFT
+1 MRKN
-7 KGDVILG
+7 
-14 EDKMKKD
+14 

-41 KSLKAQGVDIIG
+41 KSLKAQGIDIIG

-67 REAAID
+67 RDAAIN

-82 TAASGMDS
+82 TAASGMES
-90 LKQAICDKLK
+90 LKKAICDKLK
-100 RDNNLEYTK
+100 RDNKLEYTQD
-109 EQIVVSN
+109 QIVVSN

-148 LIRLVDAKPVF
+148 LVRLVDANPVF

-169 YTVEA
+169 YTIEA
-174 LEKAITE
+174 LEAAITDK
-181 NTKAIILNTPNNPT
+181 TKAIILNTPNNPT
-195 GTAYKEENLKAIAD
+195 GTAYKEDDLRSIAD
-209 LAVKNNIYVISDEIY
+209 LAVKHNIYIISDEIY
-224 EKLLYEGNHKSIA
+224 EKLLYEGTHTSIA

-263 IGYTACNEEIAKTMS
+263 IGYTACNKEIAKAMS

-293 YATIAALNAPEDS
+293 YATIEALNGPEET
-306 LNEMLDAFRERRDY
+306 LNEMIKAFKERRDF
-320 MVDKINSID
+320 MVEKINSIE

-342 MVNISKLLGK
+342 MVNISKLIGK
-352 TMDGKVINTSID
+352 TINGKAINNSID
-364 FADYLLENAK
+364 FADYLLDDAK

-382 FGNDNYVRLSYAT
+382 FGNDNYIRLSYAT
-395 SLENI
+395 SLDNI
-400 KDGLDRIEKAIAL
+400 KEGLDRIEKAIAL